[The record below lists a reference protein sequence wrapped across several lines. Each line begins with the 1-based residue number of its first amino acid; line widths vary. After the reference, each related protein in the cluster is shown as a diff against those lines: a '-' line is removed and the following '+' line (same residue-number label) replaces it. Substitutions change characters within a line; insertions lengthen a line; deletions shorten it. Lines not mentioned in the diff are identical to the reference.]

1 MLPNPDYRFY
11 SMNVQ
16 RVAES
21 LGVLSRTQTASACAA
36 DLKTL
41 DADPWHPD
49 DKLLVWLCGCGYF
62 RPCDASGNQAALD
75 GEPLLGL

>member
-1 MLPNPDYRFY
+1 MEGCRITRSTVTNANGL
-11 SMNVQ
+11 
-16 RVAES
+16 RVWTEHRQ
-21 LGVLSRTQTASACAA
+21 LTL
-36 DLKTL
+36 LKTL
-41 DADPWHPD
+41 DANYRWHPD